1 MKLSDLFVEFYS
13 EEIPARMQKVA
24 SMKLKEKILN
34 ELENNNFIFGKTK
47 EFYCSR
53 RIAINIENVSSKQ
66 NDVQEE
72 KRGPRVDANQIAIDG
87 FVKSVGAKPEH
98 LVKRETP
105 KGVFLFF
112 SVNKKGKSIKELLPQ
127 IIKKWI
133 RSQG

>member
-1 MKLSDLFVEFYS
+1 MSDLFVEFYS

-24 SMKLKEKILN
+24 SMKLKEKILY
-34 ELENNNFIFGKTK
+34 ELEINDFNFGKTK
-47 EFYCSR
+47 EFYGSK

-87 FVKSVGAKPEH
+87 FVKSVGAKLEN

-105 KGVFLFF
+105 KGVFIFYT
-112 SVNKKGKSIKELLPQ
+112 VNKKLGV
-127 IIKKWI
+127 
-133 RSQG
+133 